1 MVMIWLGSDPQT
13 TDLVGSTSLPLPITK
28 EHTVADAFIIDACR
42 TPRGIG
48 KPGKGALAHLHPQHL
63 GSTVLSALRERNDL
77 NTAEVD
83 DIVWGTSSQVC
94 EQSGDLG
101 RMSALDA
108 DFDTKAS
115 GVTLDRFCGSGIT
128 AANIAATAVM
138 AGMEDLVI
146 AGGTEMMSLPK
157 NGMMPMGAGNAH
169 LQELHP
175 QSHQG
180 VCADAIATLEGIP
193 REALDALAAE
203 TQRRADVA
211 IREGRFDKSL
221 IPVHNLDGTI
231 ALDREQFPR
240 PSTTAESLAG
250 LNASFPAIADY
261 RHEENKTFR
270 ELINQKFP
278 DLDIQHVHHAGN
290 SSGVVDGSA
299 AILFASE
306 QYSKDH
312 GLKPRARV
320 VATANMGDCPTLMLN
335 APVPAALKVLKR
347 AGMELSDIDLFEI
360 NEAFAVVSEKFQRD
374 LNLDRDK
381 VNVNGGA
388 MALGHP
394 IGATGSILIG
404 TVLDELERTDKQV
417 GLITMCAGGG
427 MAPAIIIER
436 V

>member
-1 MVMIWLGSDPQT
+1 M
-13 TDLVGSTSLPLPITK
+13 
-28 EHTVADAFIIDACR
+28 ADAFIIDACR

-48 KPGKGALAHLHPQHL
+48 KQGKGALAHLHPQHL
-63 GSTVLSALRERNDL
+63 GATVLRALQERVGFD
-77 NTAEVD
+77 TADVD

-108 DFDTKAS
+108 GYDIQAS

-128 AANIAATAVM
+128 SANIAATSVM
-138 AGMEDLVI
+138 AGMEHLVI
-146 AGGTEMMSLPK
+146 GGGTEMMSLPK
-157 NGMMPMGAGNAH
+157 KGLMPMGAGNAH
-169 LQELHP
+169 LQDLHP

-180 VCADAIATLEGIP
+180 VCADAIATLEGIS
-193 REALDALAAE
+193 REALDAAGAE
-203 TQRRADVA
+203 SQRRALVA
-211 IREGRFDKSL
+211 IENGHFDKSL
-221 IPVHNLDGTI
+221 VPVMNLDGTV
-231 ALDREQFPR
+231 ALDREEFPR
-240 PSTTAESLAG
+240 PGTTAETLAG
-250 LNASFPAIADY
+250 LKPSFTQLADY
-261 RHEENKTFR
+261 RHTEGALTFR
-270 ELINQKFP
+270 ELINQKYA

-299 AILFASE
+299 CILFASE
-306 QYSKDH
+306 EYVKAH

-320 VATANMGDCPTLMLN
+320 VHTGNMGDCPTLMLN
-335 APVPAALKVLKR
+335 APVPSVRKILRR
-347 AGMELSDIDLFEI
+347 AGMTLADIDLIEI

-374 LNLDRDK
+374 LDVDRDK

-404 TVLDELERTDKQV
+404 TALDELARQDKQTA
-417 GLITMCAGGG
+417 LITLCAGGG
-427 MAPAIIIER
+427 LAPASSIER